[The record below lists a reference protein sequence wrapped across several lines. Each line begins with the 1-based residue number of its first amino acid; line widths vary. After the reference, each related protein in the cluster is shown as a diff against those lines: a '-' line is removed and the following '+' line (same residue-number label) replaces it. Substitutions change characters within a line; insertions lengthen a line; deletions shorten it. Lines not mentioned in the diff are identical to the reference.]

1 MAFAFVTPHYARRIR
16 NGEVVNVMRAKTLE
30 TVVEYGL
37 CLGCGLCESMAGRDR
52 VTMTMSSHSQL
63 RPKVHEPLDQTTLDR
78 VLAACPGINL
88 RGPDA
93 AVAGSK
99 GAMHTIWGP
108 YASLARGYSSDPAI
122 RFKAAAGGM
131 MTALGVYLVE
141 TGKVDC
147 VVHVQAS
154 ADQPMHTDG
163 KISSTRDQVIAG
175 AQSRY
180 GPAAPLTEVMR
191 LLDEGKRFAV
201 AAKPCDIAAMRNL
214 ARLDP
219 RVDQQVPY
227 MLTIFCGGV
236 PTHETAEKIAGYF
249 GKEEKDLDIF
259 RFRGE
264 GWPGAT
270 HVHTKSG
277 ETFELTYDQ
286 TWLHGVDL
294 AAADDDPWT
303 YDVQFRCKICPDAIG
318 EQADVALPDCWIM
331 VDGKPIHEEDD
342 GWNVLV
348 ARTAKGAALIDE
360 AVEAGYVS
368 REPYGARELDTQ
380 HKEHAWR
387 KQAALARGL
396 GLAAKGQPRPSY
408 KNYRLLRCAIDGGLR
423 WSWRNF
429 TGMLRRVRQG
439 RNREPAV

>member
-1 MAFAFVTPHYARRIR
+1 MQARD
-16 NGEVVNVMRAKTLE
+16 LE

-37 CLGCGLCESMAGRDR
+37 CLGCGLCESMAGSER
-52 VTMTMSSHSQL
+52 VSMTMSSFSQL
-63 RPKVHEPLDQTTLDR
+63 RPKVHEPLDHATLDR
-78 VLAACPGINL
+78 ILTACPGINL
-88 RGPDA
+88 RGPDPE
-93 AVAGSK
+93 VAGAK
-99 GAMHTIWGP
+99 GKMHTIWGP

-154 ADQPMHTDG
+154 EDRPMHTAG
-163 KISSTRDQVIAG
+163 KISTARDQVIAG

-249 GKEEKDLDIF
+249 GKEEKDLEIF

-286 TWLHGVDL
+286 AWLRGGDY
-294 AAADDDPWT
+294 PWT

-318 EQADVALPDCWIM
+318 VLADVALPDCWIM

-342 GWNVLV
+342 GWNVIV
-348 ARTAKGAALIDE
+348 ARTVKGAALIDD
-360 AVEAGYVS
+360 AVAAGYVS
-368 REPYGARELDTQ
+368 REPYEVAEFDIQ
-380 HKEHAWR
+380 HQEHAWR

-396 GLAAKGQPRPSY
+396 GMALKGQPRPTY
-408 KNYRLLRCAIDGGLR
+408 ENLRLLRCAISGGLG

-439 RNREPAV
+439 KNREPAV

>member
-1 MAFAFVTPHYARRIR
+1 MALAIVNPHYARRFGIR
-16 NGEVVNVMRAKTLE
+16 EVVNIMQAKNLE

-52 VTMTMSSHSQL
+52 VTMTMSSYSQL
-63 RPKVHEPLDQTTLDR
+63 RPKVHEPRDQSTLDR

-93 AVAGSK
+93 AVAGPK
-99 GAMHTIWGP
+99 GHMHTIWGP

-122 RFKAAAGGM
+122 RFKAAAGGV

-154 ADQPMHTDG
+154 AGQPMHTDG
-163 KISSTRDQVIAG
+163 KISSERNEVNAG

-219 RVDQQVPY
+219 RVDRQVPY

-236 PTHETAEKIAGYF
+236 PSHETAEKIAGYF
-249 GKEEKDLDIF
+249 GQEEKDLDVF

-270 HVHTKSG
+270 HVHTKDG

-286 TWLHGVDL
+286 VWDGDY
-294 AAADDDPWT
+294 PWS

-331 VDGKPIHEEDD
+331 VDGQPIHEEDD

-348 ARTAKGAALIDE
+348 ARTARGAALIDD

-368 REPYGARELDTQ
+368 REPYRAAELDTQ

-408 KNYRLLRCAIDGGLR
+408 KNYRLLRSAIDGGLA